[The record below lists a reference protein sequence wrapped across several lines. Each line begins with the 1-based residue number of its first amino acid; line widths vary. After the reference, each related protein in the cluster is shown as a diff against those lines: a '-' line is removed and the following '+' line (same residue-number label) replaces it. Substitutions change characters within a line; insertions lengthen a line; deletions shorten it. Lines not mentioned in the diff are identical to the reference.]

1 MKRISQLLIG
11 LLFHLPISA
20 QVISQYIE
28 TSSGTT
34 PKGIEIWNN
43 TPTELSFATHSL
55 VIEKGTNGAVPS
67 ADFTLSTGTL
77 ASGKVMV
84 IGSSDMQ
91 VTTETNGSAFYLKA
105 FTFNGDDAL
114 VVKYGG
120 VITDVFG
127 LPGTDP
133 GVEWS
138 GNGVSTANQNI
149 ALKEGITTGDTDGWS
164 DPSGRFTTIS
174 TDNTLTGFG
183 IAPIWPTGS
192 LAADPDSLNNF
203 FYTFQ
208 HGPSGSQSFSL
219 SGNSLSGNI
228 ILTPPAHFEVSTDNS
243 TFVNGPVTLTP
254 VANSLAA
261 TPVYVRLIAGLAVGG
276 YGNEPILISS
286 VGAANLSVICS
297 GSVQSSGDMG
307 HPISAPI
314 GPAVS
319 IIVFLLMVVTV
330 IIKFRE

>member
-1 MKRISQLLIG
+1 MKRISPVLIW
-11 LLFHLPISA
+11 LLFQLPISA

-43 TPTELSFATHSL
+43 TLTELSFATHPL
-55 VIEKGTNGAVPS
+55 VIEKGTNGAIPS
-67 ADFTLSTGTL
+67 ADFTLSVGTL

-91 VTTETNGSAFYLKA
+91 TITETNGSAFHLKA
-105 FTFNGDDAL
+105 FSFNGDDAL

-127 LPGTDP
+127 IPGSDP
-133 GVEWS
+133 GVAWT

-149 ALKEGITTGDTDGWS
+149 ALKEGITTGDTDGWP
-164 DPSGRFTTIS
+164 DPSARFATIS
-174 TDNTLTGFG
+174 TDNSMTGFG
-183 IAPIWPTGS
+183 IAPILSTGS
-192 LAADPDSLNNF
+192 LAADPGSLNNF
-203 FYTFQ
+203 SYTFQ
-208 HGPSGSQSFSL
+208 HGPSASQSFSL

-228 ILTPPAHFEVSTDNS
+228 VVTPPAHFEISTDHS
-243 TFVNGPVTLTP
+243 TFVNGPVTFTP

-261 TPVYVRLIAGLAVGG
+261 TPVYVRLIAGLSVGG
-276 YGNEPILISS
+276 YDNEPILVTS
-286 VGAANLSVICS
+286 VGAASLSVICS
-297 GSVQSSGDMG
+297 GSVQSSGNMG

-314 GPAVS
+314 SPAVTF
-319 IIVFLLMVVTV
+319 IVFLLIVVTV
-330 IIKFRE
+330 IIKFKE